1 MERVQEQEV
10 QDQKEENKEQ
20 DKEPVNFKKRGRLK
34 SNR

>member
-20 DKEPVNFKKRGRLK
+20 DKELADFLLKRDL
-34 SNR
+34 

>member
-20 DKEPVNFKKRGRLK
+20 DKGLADFLLKGKK
-34 SNR
+34 